1 MYISIYIQ
9 IYIYIYT
16 CAHVFLM
23 PGADSHGLYLRLL
36 IAIGTFFDEIDPFVF
51 FTEI

>member
-1 MYISIYIQ
+1 MCAASMSQYIR
-9 IYIYIYT
+9 T
-16 CAHVFLM
+16 AHVFLM